1 MEPPMKVS
9 KKSESRRSFSEVLMS
24 LTVFVSTTTRW
35 YRQAPARDVTRKK
48 TITRRA

>member
-1 MEPPMKVS
+1 MKVS